1 MNTKKFGFLLFFLC
15 SLLFFVGSVCAGNNA
30 LQAEAAKALKQ
41 AMAKLENPKDTQH
54 MICLTNAGYALYQ
67 GEGTRILCKT
77 VRDVCGVSADTGNI
91 LFVHTDL
98 DAPLYFALTH
108 KTGPTTLP
116 MVLVSQEDETF
127 KVSEPMDV
135 YAKKGMSIKD
145 FKAFGRPAFSVISI
159 ANGWA
164 RGFPDDL
171 IQGALYHDHLCGG
184 VSTGF
189 LTVSYIKKHLPLAEG
204 QRYTYVG
211 APAWCQDDYIA
222 TAMNLTP
229 GKRGYL
235 SMKYNWNE
243 VWKTADQEYSS
254 LGGLIIRYNRETQKG
269 DANLLKF
276 DWKRDELVKFINDP
290 DFDMKQKS
298 NPLLHVYYS
307 QFYLAHKDHPEKF
320 LSVIAT
326 KEINSEKDL
335 LQLIGMGAN
344 PLEEML
350 GKRVV
355 DAK

>member
-1 MNTKKFGFLLFFLC
+1 MNIRKLGFLFLFLC
-15 SLLFFVGSVCAGNNA
+15 TLTLLGGSAWAEGNA

-41 AMAKLENPKDTQH
+41 AMAKLENPKDKQN
-54 MICLTNAGYALYQ
+54 MVCLTNAGYAVYQ
-67 GEGTRILCKT
+67 GKGTRALCKT

-98 DAPLYFALTH
+98 DSPLYFAVAH
-108 KTGPTTLP
+108 KAGPTTMP
-116 MVLVSQEDETF
+116 MVLVSQEGAAF
-127 KVSEPMDV
+127 KVSAPKDV
-135 YAKKGMSIKD
+135 YAKKGMSMKD
-145 FKAFGRPAFSVISI
+145 FKAFGRPAFSVVSI

-164 RGFPDDL
+164 RGFPEDL

-204 QRYTYVG
+204 QRYTYFG

-235 SMKYNWNE
+235 SMKYHWDE
-243 VWKTADQEYSS
+243 TWKTADQEYSG
-254 LGGLIIRYNRETQKG
+254 LGGLVIRYNQETQKG
-269 DANLLKF
+269 DATLLKF
-276 DWKRDELVKFINDP
+276 DWKRDELVAFINDP
-290 DFDMKQKS
+290 DFDMKQKG

-307 QFYLAHKDHPEKF
+307 RFYLAHKDHPEKF

-326 KEINSEKDL
+326 KPINSQEDL
-335 LQLIGMGAN
+335 LRLIGMGAN

-350 GKRVV
+350 GKRVAGV
-355 DAK
+355 K